1 MLTYNKYTLYGNSL
15 TDYVWTHNVVD
26 NQTTIDSTTE
36 YEYAPVWDS
45 NTVFLAPFTENLNGG
60 TGTVSTGNVLNWLVY
75 RQDGDNQSLNY
86 IGSVPATQ
94 SNLID
99 YGVLNN
105 SQYKYIVY
113 GETDKG
119 LTAPMTQKDIQETSW
134 WNWSLVGL
142 IETEKENQ
150 FFGDTNN
157 IWLFD
162 SNLTSNS
169 LEQNVDKT
177 TINNFTQFP
186 KVSSGKMNYL
196 TTGITAL
203 LSNVDRATGKYS
215 DSVDLYNKFNEFI
228 ADGSLKLL
236 RDRKGNGWIV
246 STDKVTSNYNDV
258 TSEQMITISFTV
270 TQLDSLDGNSIIG
283 G

>member
-60 TGTVSTGNVLNWLVY
+60 AGTVSTGNVLNWLVY

-105 SQYKYIVY
+105 SQYKYVVY
-113 GETDKG
+113 GETDNT
-119 LTAPMTQKDIQETSW
+119 LTIPMVQKDIQETSW

-142 IETEKENQ
+142 TETEKENQ